1 MSATSAHQDLSFLLQ
16 DDSDR
21 QRLLYNGGGQGYG
34 ASAGGGGTPMRRASV
49 LQHHAAEEKLF
60 TKENIFRANH
70 CANVRNEIREEEEEA
85 AKAVAAL

>member
-1 MSATSAHQDLSFLLQ
+1 
-16 DDSDR
+16 
-21 QRLLYNGGGQGYG
+21 
-34 ASAGGGGTPMRRASV
+34 MRRASV

>member
-34 ASAGGGGTPMRRASV
+34 ASAGGGGDADATRIGVTTPR
-49 LQHHAAEEKLF
+49 
-60 TKENIFRANH
+60 
-70 CANVRNEIREEEEEA
+70 C
-85 AKAVAAL
+85 